1 MVKSIIVLA
10 ALILL
15 YLAMR
20 FISSIILQGS
30 DIMGCDCKT
39 CSDGMI
45 GGPLACQVCNQGD
58 FMTKREIYSKKLNET
73 HRQETRQKF
82 AMELLA
88 QAEMF
93 SSGVISPE
101 KYMEKT
107 RGVLVAMREEIREKT
122 RG

>member
-1 MVKSIIVLA
+1 
-10 ALILL
+10 
-15 YLAMR
+15 
-20 FISSIILQGS
+20 
-30 DIMGCDCKT
+30 MGCDCKT

-45 GGPLACQVCNQGD
+45 GGPLACQVCNQGG
-58 FMTKREIYSKKLNET
+58 FMNQREPYDKELKAVLT
-73 HRQETRQKF
+73 QESRQKS